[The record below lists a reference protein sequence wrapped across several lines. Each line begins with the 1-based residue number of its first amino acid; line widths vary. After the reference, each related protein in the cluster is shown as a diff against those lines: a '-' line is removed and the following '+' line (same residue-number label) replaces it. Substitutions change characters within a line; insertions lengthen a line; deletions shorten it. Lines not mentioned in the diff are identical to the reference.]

1 MPVMPELC
9 ADTIVYNGTIWRGY
23 EEGTVE
29 ALAIWQGKVLAT
41 GTRDQIWSLKGA
53 NTRLIDLKGRFAT
66 PGLNDAHLH
75 LISVGLTLKWIDAT
89 PQAAPTLQSLLD
101 AIREQAASAP
111 PGHGSGRA
119 AMTRRSLMSVAIRI
133 SRNLMLLLQT
143 IPSWWYAHA
152 AMFRSSIQRHLN
164 WQVLTKVRL
173 CQRAG

>member
-9 ADTIVYNGTIWRGY
+9 ADTIVYNGTIWCGY

-41 GTRDQIWSLKGA
+41 GTKDQIWSLRGDK
-53 NTRLIDLKGRFAT
+53 TRLIDLEGRFAT

-101 AIREQAASAP
+101 AIREKAASAP
-111 PGHGSGRA
+111 PGPGSKHA
-119 AMTRRSLMSVAIRI
+119 VMTRRSSTSVVIPI
-133 SRNLMLLLQT
+133 SRSSMRSLQT
-143 IPSWWYAHA
+143 IPSCSYVLVATC
-152 AMFRSSIQRHLN
+152 RSSTRKPLS
-164 WQVLTKVRL
+164 WPVWMKTSRYRKAV
-173 CQRAG
+173 